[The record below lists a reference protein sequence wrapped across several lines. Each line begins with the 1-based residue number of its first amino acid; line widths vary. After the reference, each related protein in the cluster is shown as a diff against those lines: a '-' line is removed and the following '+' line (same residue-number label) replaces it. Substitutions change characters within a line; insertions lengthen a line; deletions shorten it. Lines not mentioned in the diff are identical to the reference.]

1 MILRSTTIERPM
13 TFEDIDRFPEDGLR
27 REVIGGTLY
36 EAAAPERAHQK
47 VSGRFHILF
56 HNAVEVTGWGEVY
69 YAPVDVRF
77 SPIDQVQPDLLVLRR
92 DRLDIYRGGTV
103 FGPPDIVVEILSP
116 STRFYDLNQKRTLYA
131 SQAVPEF
138 WIADPRRRELE
149 QLAHRD
155 GDLRPVSPDQDG
167 RFRSTVVAD
176 LIVDPGTL
184 FANLGPD
191 W

>member
-1 MILRSTTIERPM
+1 MILQSTTIERPI
-13 TFEDIDRFPEDGLR
+13 TFEDLERFPDDGLR

-36 EAAAPERAHQK
+36 VAAAPERAHQK

-56 HNAVEVTGWGEVY
+56 HNAGELTGWGEVY

-77 SPIDQVQPDLLVLRR
+77 PTGDQVQPDLLVLRR

-116 STRFYDLNQKRTLYA
+116 STRAYDLNQKRNLYA
-131 SQAVPEF
+131 TQAVPEY
-138 WIADPRRRELE
+138 WIADPRARALEL
-149 QLAHRD
+149 LTHRD
-155 GDLRPVSPDQDG
+155 NDYQRVDPEQDG
-167 RFRSTVVAD
+167 GLRSTVVPN
-176 LIVDPGTL
+176 LVVDPDKL
-184 FANLGPD
+184 FAGLGPE